1 VTAQFRLETRSELP
15 LEVLFAR
22 SLSIDDHLAS
32 MAASGERA
40 VAGVT
45 EGQIGLGETVTW
57 RARHFGVTF
66 AMTSCITELT
76 APRLFIDQ
84 QVKGPFKDFHH
95 EHRFSRDGGV
105 TTMTD
110 IITFTAPF
118 GPLGRLVE
126 RLVLRSYLQ
135 HLIGERNTFLCRP
148 ASPS

>member
-1 VTAQFRLETRSELP
+1 MTAQFRIETQTELP
-15 LEVLFAR
+15 LELLFER

-45 EGQIGLGETVTW
+45 EGQIGLSESVTW

-66 AMTSCITELT
+66 AMTSLITEFQ
-76 APRLFIDQ
+76 APHRFVDQ
-84 QVKGPFKDFHH
+84 QLKGPFKDFHH
-95 EHRFSRDGGV
+95 EHRFSRAGGV

-110 IITFTAPF
+110 VITFTAPF

-126 RLVLRSYLQ
+126 RLVLRRYLQ
-135 HLIGERNTFLCRP
+135 HLIGERNAFLIRP
-148 ASPS
+148 SIPS